1 MKRWENPDL
10 GSLKVCCTKT
20 KAIGPCGAEVNI
32 EGEGNNSGKLNV
44 KCMDW
49 TRGHQKFD
57 DGVFMQ
63 RINGEIDGRPIIME
77 MHIAADIKLQN
88 HNSF

>member
-57 DGVFMQ
+57 DGVCIYATDKWGN
-63 RINGEIDGRPIIME
+63 RWKTNNNGNAYCSGYKASE
-77 MHIAADIKLQN
+77 
-88 HNSF
+88 S